1 MVSAWK
7 VENIINCIHLDGK
20 IDQIFFF
27 ILQYYKIWWRSY
39 STPTFD
45 TDERQKLQSI
55 HEVSFL
61 PILSSI
67 FNMQYDTVNTDF
79 TIYAG

>member
-20 IDQIFFF
+20 IDQIFFSCNTKIF
-27 ILQYYKIWWRSY
+27 GGFNPLQS
-39 STPTFD
+39 
-45 TDERQKLQSI
+45 ERQKLQTI
-55 HEVSFL
+55 HVSSL